1 MLEIQDHLDCSVVLS
16 CERTMDAGNW
26 NWLEFAKL
34 GVGILTPIAIV
45 VAGIYVHRITKRFEH
60 FQWRGQKLIEKRLA
74 IYDEIAPLINDVLCY
89 YTYVG
94 AWRDFDPPQIVALKR
109 TIDRK
114 IHLSAPLFGL
124 EFFNSCMRFQDLCFD
139 TYSGWGEDAKLRTE
153 FRRRQE
159 SRPKDWK
166 SEWADYFSDEVTDPK
181 EIRTAYKAVME
192 AFAQDIGI
200 HSPFSVP
207 PPGRLPINIE

>member
-114 IHLSAPLFGL
+114 IDLSAPLFGL
-124 EFFNSCMRFQDLCFD
+124 
-139 TYSGWGEDAKLRTE
+139 
-153 FRRRQE
+153 
-159 SRPKDWK
+159 
-166 SEWADYFSDEVTDPK
+166 
-181 EIRTAYKAVME
+181 
-192 AFAQDIGI
+192 
-200 HSPFSVP
+200 
-207 PPGRLPINIE
+207 